1 MLVLTVIGFSHFYLR
16 GQAYPGRP
24 LTPEIRGVLIAHG
37 VSMSA
42 WILLFVI
49 QPWLIAARRHRAH
62 MLLGRLGA
70 VLAAVVVV
78 LGVWTAFAGA
88 RVASVEMRWF
98 GMNANQFI
106 AIPLISVGLFGGF
119 VAASISMRRRPQIH
133 KALVLI
139 GTLSAMSAPLG
150 RIDTLT
156 NLYVSTI
163 FERAFSAFP
172 ATLALGLILLA
183 VKFALERSL
192 DRAMAIG
199 IAVLTAA
206 YWLTSQV
213 ARTEAW
219 ERLMA
224 GLIGAG

>member
-1 MLVLTVIGFSHFYLR
+1 MDPAVR
-16 GQAYPGRP
+16 YPA
-24 LTPEIRGVLIAHG
+24 L
-37 VSMSA
+37 
-42 WILLFVI
+42 
-49 QPWLIAARRHRAH
+49 LIAARRYRAH
-62 MLLGRLGA
+62 MILGRLGS
-70 VLAAVVVV
+70 VLGAGVVV
-78 LGVWTAFAGA
+78 LGIWTAFAAA
-88 RVASVEMRWF
+88 RSASVEMRWF

-106 AIPLISVGLFGGF
+106 AIPLISVAMFGGF
-119 VAASISMRRRPQIH
+119 VAAAIAMRRRPQVH
-133 KALVLI
+133 KALMLL

-156 NLYVSTI
+156 NLYVGTI

-199 IAVLTAA
+199 IVVLTAA

-213 ARTEAW
+213 ARTEPW

-224 GLIGAG
+224 GLIGAW